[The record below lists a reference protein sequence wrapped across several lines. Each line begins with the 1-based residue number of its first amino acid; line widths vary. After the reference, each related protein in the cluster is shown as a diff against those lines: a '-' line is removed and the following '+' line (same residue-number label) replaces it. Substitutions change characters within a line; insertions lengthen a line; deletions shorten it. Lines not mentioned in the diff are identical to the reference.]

1 MKRLAPIAGVVVVL
15 AVIAAGFLYWRWF
28 VRPLPP
34 TSQTTVVVEA
44 GKPLGA
50 TAAALKQQGVL
61 YQSWDLVW
69 LARLEGKSTD
79 VRAGEYAVPPHA
91 TTASLLDKL
100 VSGNVILHSFTV
112 IDGWTFHELMKRLE
126 ADPLLKHT
134 LKGLS
139 DGEIMARIGHP
150 DEQPEG
156 RFFPDTYKFPRG
168 MSDVTFLRH
177 AYDLM
182 QEHLREAW
190 AERDPDMS
198 LDSPY
203 KSLILASIVEKESGK
218 LSELPRIAGV
228 FVRRLRRGM
237 RLQSDP
243 TVIYGLGKSYDGD
256 ITYNDLRSDT
266 PYNTYTRRGLP
277 PTPISLPSLAAI
289 HAAMHPARGDA
300 LYFVSKGDGSHAFS
314 ATLAEQRRAVRKYQ
328 LDGKGK

>member
-1 MKRLAPIAGVVVVL
+1 MKRLAGIAGAVIAL
-15 AVIAAGFLYWRWF
+15 AIIAAGFFYWRWF

-34 TSQTTVVVEA
+34 ASQTTVVVEA
-44 GKPLGA
+44 GKPLSA

-61 YQSWDLVW
+61 YQPWDLVW
-69 LARLEGKSTD
+69 LARIEGKSTD

-100 VSGNVILHSFTV
+100 VSGTVILHSFTV
-112 IDGWTFHELMKRLE
+112 IDGWTFHELLTRLE
-126 ADPLLKHT
+126 ADPLLEHT

-139 DGEIMARIGHP
+139 DAEVMARIGHP
-150 DEQPEG
+150 GEQPEG

-182 QEHLREAW
+182 QQHLREAW

-243 TVIYGLGKSYDGD
+243 TVIYGLGKTYDGD
-256 ITYNDLRSDT
+256 ITYNDLRTDT

-328 LDGKGK
+328 LDGGR

>member
-1 MKRLAPIAGVVVVL
+1 MRRLAPIAGVVVVL
-15 AVIAAGFLYWRWF
+15 AIAAAGFLYWRWF

-34 TSQTTVVVEA
+34 ASQTTVVVEA
-44 GKPLGA
+44 GKPLSA

-112 IDGWTFHELMKRLE
+112 IDGWTFHDLMKRLE
-126 ADPLLKHT
+126 ADPLLQHT

-139 DGEIMARIGHP
+139 GDEIMARIGHP
-150 DEQPEG
+150 GEQPEG

-182 QEHLREAW
+182 QQHLREAW
-190 AERDPDMS
+190 AERDPHMS

-256 ITYNDLRSDT
+256 ITYSDLRTDT

-289 HAAMHPARGDA
+289 HAAMHPAYGDA